1 MRLFHRHKWELVEK
15 RLVSVY
21 DGTKLPVEFK
31 YIEIQRCKDCGKIR
45 KQIIKFQ
52 I

>member
-21 DGTKLPVEFK
+21 DGTKFPVEYK

-45 KQIIKFQ
+45 KQIIKF
-52 I
+52 